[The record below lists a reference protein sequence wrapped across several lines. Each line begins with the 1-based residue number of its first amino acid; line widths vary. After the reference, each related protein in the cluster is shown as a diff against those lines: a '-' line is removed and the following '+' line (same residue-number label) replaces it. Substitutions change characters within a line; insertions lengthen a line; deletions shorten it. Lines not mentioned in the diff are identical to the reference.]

1 MYLDTQS
8 LQKEGAKCL
17 NKARTSFQG
26 VEEGREVTGELPP
39 SMLVCVCVCC
49 KTHCYSLSEFL

>member
-26 VEEGREVTGELPP
+26 AEEGREVTGELPP
-39 SMLVCVCVCC
+39 SMLVCVCVCV
-49 KTHCYSLSEFL
+49 L